1 MKYFT
6 TEEFDSPDI
15 PGSGEKMSAN
25 FCQKLD
31 AARELAGIPF
41 KINSGYRS
49 KEWNLKVGGRPGSSH
64 LKGCAADIHCTTS
77 YERSKILRSLIEAG
91 FTRCGV
97 AKTFIHVDNDSS
109 KNDAIW
115 LY

>member
-1 MKYFT
+1 VKYFT

-15 PGSGEKMSAN
+15 PGSGEEMCAS
-25 FCQKLD
+25 FCKKLD